1 MTGVVPAS
9 RPERRRRIARMRG
22 FSMLEVLVTLA
33 LVVLVSAIALPIG
46 ERMRQEGRVR
56 GAAYALAARCGYLRM
71 ASVHRN
77 ARVAMRLRQEGDRW
91 IAQTFVDGDWD
102 GVLSADIASGRD
114 PAIDAPVD
122 VRQWLGGAELG
133 FAPGCPLVDGTTVP
147 SGASPVRIGSSRLL
161 VFTPDGASSGGSL
174 YVRGAPGTASYAV
187 VVLGATGRTRLMRCP
202 PGGGAWAQ
210 Q

>member
-1 MTGVVPAS
+1 
-9 RPERRRRIARMRG
+9 MRG

-33 LVVLVSAIALPIG
+33 LVVLVSAVALPIVD
-46 ERMRQEGRVR
+46 RMRQEGRVR

-77 ARVAMRLRQEGDRW
+77 ARVAMRLRQEGEQW

-114 PAIDAPVD
+114 PAIDAPID
-122 VRQWLGGAELG
+122 VRHWLGGAELG
-133 FAPGCPLVDGTTVP
+133 FAPGCPLVDGSAVP
-147 SGASPVRIGSSRLL
+147 SGASPVRIGSARLL

-202 PGGGAWAQ
+202 PGGGAWTQ